1 MHKKQPSRDG
11 NVLFKQLENACSS
24 IYCGY
29 LPQDPTH
36 SCIVSKDIQQ
46 PKKQVVPLQLHS
58 PCVLWHASFPG
69 QNYNLGT
76 RHINWL
82 IPLTNSSLWNLV
94 VLHRHVPRPCMA
106 WMPLLGLVLRPS
118 LMWAGVWLQQQSR
131 LTILNFVS
139 QLWSDKIRYRSLGS
153 LCQLKILI
161 VVANTST
168 GDI

>member
-36 SCIVSKDIQQ
+36 SCIVSKD
-46 PKKQVVPLQLHS
+46 PKNQVVPIQSHS
-58 PCVLWHASFPG
+58 PCVQWYASFPSR
-69 QNYNLGT
+69 NYNLGT
-76 RHINWL
+76 RLINWL
-82 IPLTNSSLWNLV
+82 IINKLQLMKSCSLASSRSQTLYGMNATV
-94 VLHRHVPRPCMA
+94 GSGTETKSHVAR
-106 WMPLLGLVLRPS
+106 
-118 LMWAGVWLQQQSR
+118 VWLQQQSR

-161 VVANTST
+161 TVANTST